1 MKNKRCLS
9 LLALLMIAAATM
21 GIVPPPEI
29 SIDIEPAIIEAG
41 SEAEISVRFVYP
53 EGMHQILQED
63 FFFFEIITK
72 QGFRLGEIEYP
83 EGKLEDDGFIHLYDE
98 STLQATLYVDRSV
111 DEGEYEL
118 SVIAAYQLCYN
129 DTGTCVMP
137 DEEELLLPI
146 TVLPGSSEPIL
157 MYLLFALIGGFI
169 LNLTPCVLPVLS
181 LRAFSLINQS
191 QSDRKKITVNSLVYS
206 AGVLF
211 SFLVLA
217 VIIILLKTTGQL
229 VGWGFQFQN
238 PAFVLV
244 MTSILFVFSLSLFDV
259 FTITAP
265 DPSMA
270 GKLSRKEG
278 VAGAFFM
285 GIFAVLLGT
294 PCTAPILGAAL
305 TFAFAQPASTIILMF
320 TLLGIGMALP
330 FIIIAFKP
338 NFVKKL
344 PKPGEWMNVLK
355 EIMGFLLL
363 FWAVKMLQVLQLQIG
378 GRGLISF
385 IFFLLALA
393 LSFRIIGRYVRPD
406 VPFKK
411 KFFALIVAV
420 LIAILVG
427 MNTINLS
434 VDRAG
439 NEGVSDMIKGRWQ
452 EFSPEKIAQLREE
465 EVPVFIDFTAAWCTT
480 CYTNEI
486 TVLFANDIQDAF
498 EEKGVELFIADFTS
512 YDEVI
517 AEWIQKF
524 GRVGVPVYVFYL
536 PGEDDPVVLPE
547 IITKRMIFD
556 VLERIED

>member
-1 MKNKRCLS
+1 MNTKRCLT
-9 LLALLMIAAATM
+9 LLALLMITAAAI
-21 GIVPPPEI
+21 GVVPPPEI
-29 SIDIEPAIIEAG
+29 NVEIEPAIIEAG
-41 SEAEISVRFVYP
+41 SEAEISVRYVYP

-63 FFFFEIITK
+63 FFFFEIESK

-98 STLQATLYVDRSV
+98 STLKATLYIDRSV

-118 SVIAAYQLCYN
+118 TVIAAYQLCFD

-137 DEEELLLPI
+137 GEEELLLPI
-146 TVLPGSSEPIL
+146 TVLPAPSEPIL

-191 QSDRKKITVNSLVYS
+191 QSEKKKITANSLIYS

-217 VIIILLKTTGQL
+217 VVIILLKTTGQL

-238 PAFVLV
+238 PGFVIV

-265 DPSMA
+265 DPSVA

-278 VAGAFFM
+278 PAGAFFM

-320 TLLGIGMALP
+320 TFIGIGMATP

-338 NFVKKL
+338 NFVQKL

-363 FWAVKMLQVLQLQIG
+363 FWAVKMLEVLQLQIG

-393 LSFRIIGRYVRPD
+393 LSFRIIGRYVRPGIPP
-406 VPFKK
+406 VK
-411 KFFALIVAV
+411 KFIALILAI
-420 LIAILVG
+420 LIAVTVG
-427 MNTINLS
+427 INTINIS
-434 VDRAG
+434 DERAE
-439 NEGVSDMIKGRWQ
+439 EGVSDMIKGRWQ
-452 EFSPEKIAQLREE
+452 EFSPEKIRQLREE
-465 EVPVFIDFTAAWCTT
+465 GVPVFIDFTAAWCTT

-486 TVLFANDIQDAF
+486 TVLFAGDIQAAF

-536 PGEDDPVVLPE
+536 PGEDEPVVLPE

-556 VLERIED
+556 VLERIDD